1 VLGVGLER
9 VSTGLH
15 ILQLGR
21 PDLAAPFLETAE
33 LLAWQGLP

>member
-1 VLGVGLER
+1 MLGVGLER

-33 LLAWQGLP
+33 LLAEQGPP